1 MDYGV
6 AAGCGPPHACCR
18 LRSAQPDVWSRGDQR
33 DIGDGVDRYREEV
46 VAEQDLLGYGGA
58 RGLESPEMVEIE
70 CAIQVLLL

>member
-1 MDYGV
+1 
-6 AAGCGPPHACCR
+6 
-18 LRSAQPDVWSRGDQR
+18 VWSRGDQR